1 MKSIVDAI
9 ESRTFSSN
17 KTVTSCED
25 DSVHKEVAAQLKQ
38 VSTDGAERE
47 IGLTFSYN

>member
-1 MKSIVDAI
+1 MKRIVDAI

-17 KTVTSCED
+17 KTVTSCEHN
-25 DSVHKEVAAQLKQ
+25 SVRKEVAAQLKQ
-38 VSTDGAERE
+38 VIANGAERE